1 MFAQISQRI
10 CWLELVLWVAKQPS
24 FLRMDD
30 RLLHMSMCRLIWLVA
45 RRTSSIVGN
54 AIPRL
59 IFYMR
64 QQKAKLTIKLV
75 WSAKTQISLY
85 IRPVWQGFSFIPLL
99 FIPLWRQILSFY
111 SRDLFRRYSGCRET
125 NKKLSSWWKME
136 NVQSIPSDLNIMAM
150 LWPTT
155 NWSANDK
162 CQLCHMVAT
171 YN

>member
-45 RRTSSIVGN
+45 GRTSSIVGN

-85 IRPVWQGFSFIPLL
+85 IRPVWQGFSFIL
-99 FIPLWRQILSFY
+99 FCLFLFGDKFFPFIAGTFSEGTLGAEKQIKSCLP
-111 SRDLFRRYSGCRET
+111 GE
-125 NKKLSSWWKME
+125 KWKMYQ
-136 NVQSIPSDLNIMAM
+136 VYPAILISWQCSDL
-150 LWPTT
+150 
-155 NWSANDK
+155 
-162 CQLCHMVAT
+162 
-171 YN
+171 